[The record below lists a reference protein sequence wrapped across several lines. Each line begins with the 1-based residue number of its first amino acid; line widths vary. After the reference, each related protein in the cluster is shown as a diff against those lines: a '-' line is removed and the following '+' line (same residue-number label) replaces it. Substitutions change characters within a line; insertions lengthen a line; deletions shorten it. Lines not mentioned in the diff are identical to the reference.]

1 MYQTYYA
8 IFSKIDGICNILM
21 IACCCCV
28 WTRPFLDHRKKAWMT
43 GGAYAVTML
52 ILNFMPWYINN
63 MLAHLTGVLAV
74 FLVMSLTDKKYL
86 IQKLF
91 IALTF
96 FCLRWQPLR
105 LVVYL
110 NNEIDRLIVRFLPP
124 ESDIAWFLYYIV
136 LTVISYDVLSF
147 FLLYYAVKCVLWSYG
162 RGREPMDGREFLL
175 LSMPPLLGV
184 VSYGVIHYYDYIY
197 GRDVGKSI
205 YDLYGSHDLIMSLFT
220 LLSFAVIVV
229 TTYVFRQWKTKQ
241 EEDRQR
247 EIFSTQMADLQNHIG
262 EMEQLYRDMRCLRHD
277 MGNHLLTLRQLYD
290 SGEYDA
296 AAQYADRLQL
306 EMSKSSLAVNSG
318 SPVTDVILSGRK
330 KEMEEKDIAFFCDFH
345 YPLAKTVDSFDISII
360 LNNALTNAIEA
371 IEREKD
377 CAVEPREPAHIRLT
391 SERRKNIYLIEV
403 TNSFYGELEIDP
415 TSGLPRTSKNGEGHG
430 FGLSAIRHVARK
442 YLGEMEIAK
451 EVLEDE
457 PCCVL
462 RVMLQLPEDEKDE
475 PGQ

>member
-8 IFSKIDGICNILM
+8 IFSKIDGACNILM
-21 IACCCCV
+21 IACCCV
-28 WTRPFLDHRKKAWMT
+28 IWTRPFLDHRKKAWIT
-43 GGAYAVTML
+43 GIVYAVTML

-110 NNEIDRLIVRFLPP
+110 NNELDRLIVRFFPP
-124 ESDIAWFLYYIV
+124 KSDVAWFLYYIV

-147 FLLYYAVKCVLWSYG
+147 FLLYYAVKCVLWAYG

-175 LSMPPLLGV
+175 LSMPSLLGV

-247 EIFSTQMADLQNHIG
+247 EIFSAQMTDLQSHIS
-262 EMEQLYRDMRCLRHD
+262 EMDQLYRDMRSLRHD
-277 MGNHLLTLRQLYD
+277 MGNHLTTLRQLYD

-296 AAQYADRLQL
+296 ATQYADRLHL
-306 EMSKSSLAVNSG
+306 EMSKSSPAVNSG
-318 SPVTDVILSGRK
+318 NPVTDVILSGRK
-330 KEMEEKDIAFFCDFH
+330 KEMEEKGIAFSCDFH
-345 YPLAKTVDSFDISII
+345 YPLTETVDSFDISII

-371 IEREKD
+371 IEREKND
-377 CAVEPREPAHIRLT
+377 SGNCQKSAQIYL
-391 SERRKNIYLIEV
+391 SSGRRKNMYLIEAA
-403 TNSFYGELEIDP
+403 NSYQGELVTDP
-415 TSGLPRTSKNGEGHG
+415 ISGLPHTSKAGKGHG
-430 FGLSAIRHVARK
+430 FGLFAIRHVARK
-442 YLGEMEIAK
+442 YLGDIELTK
-451 EVLEDE
+451 EYREGKAY
-457 PCCVL
+457 CVL
-462 RVMLQLPEDEKDE
+462 RVMLQLPKD
-475 PGQ
+475 P